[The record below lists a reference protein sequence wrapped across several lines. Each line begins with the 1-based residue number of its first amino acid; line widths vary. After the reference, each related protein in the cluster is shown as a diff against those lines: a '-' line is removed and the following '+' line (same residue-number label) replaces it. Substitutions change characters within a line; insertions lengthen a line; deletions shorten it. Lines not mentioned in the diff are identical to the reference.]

1 MSSKENILITG
12 ANGFIGRNL
21 CESLYDKGYVIKA
34 AIRDIKGYEQLH
46 PDIEKFIIGDIVATD
61 LNIVLRQIDTVIHL
75 AARVHILKKTATNSL
90 SEFQRV
96 NVAGTERL
104 AKEAAIN
111 GVRRFIYVSSIGVN
125 GSQTKNSPF
134 TEESIPNPYDP
145 YTYSKWDAEQI
156 LYKIARDTGLEVV
169 ILRPPLVYGPNAPG
183 NFGRL
188 IRLIRLIKRG
198 IFLPLGSIKNKRSFI
213 YIGNLVDAIIKCIE
227 HPDAANQTF
236 LVSDGQDVSTPDLIR
251 MLAKSMGKKA
261 RLFPCP
267 VSLLKMIGK
276 ITGKSDEIERLVSS
290 LRIDSA
296 KICRE
301 LNWTPPFTMEQGLK
315 ETAVWFKKH
324 AHAKSQ
330 RR

>member
-1 MSSKENILITG
+1 MTVQMNCVLVTG

-21 CESLYDKGYVIKA
+21 CESLYNKSYVIKV
-34 AIRDIKGYEQLH
+34 AIRDIKGCEQLH

-75 AARVHILKKTATNSL
+75 AARVHILKKTVTNSL

-145 YTYSKWDAEQI
+145 YTHSKWEAEQA
-156 LYKIARDTGLEVV
+156 LYKIAQDTGLEIV

-188 IRLIRLIKRG
+188 MRLISRG

-213 YIGNLVDAIIKCIE
+213 YLGNLVDAIIKCIE
-227 HPDAANQTF
+227 YPNAANQTF
-236 LVSDGQDVSTPDLIR
+236 LVSDGQDVSTPELIR
-251 MLAKSMGKKA
+251 MIAKAMGKKA

-267 VSLLKMIGK
+267 APLLKMIGK
-276 ITGKSDEIERLVSS
+276 VAGKSSEVERLTGF
-290 LRIDSA
+290 LQIDSA
-296 KICRE
+296 KIRKT
-301 LNWTPPFTMEQGLK
+301 LNWTPPYTIK
-315 ETAVWFKKH
+315 EGISKTVLSYKF
-324 AHAKSQ
+324 
-330 RR
+330 